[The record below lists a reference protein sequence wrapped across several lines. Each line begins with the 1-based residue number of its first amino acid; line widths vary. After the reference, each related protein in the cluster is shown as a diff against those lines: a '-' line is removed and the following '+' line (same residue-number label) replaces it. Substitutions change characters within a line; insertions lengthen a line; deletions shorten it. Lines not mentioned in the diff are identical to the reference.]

1 MLLFLTLV
9 AVPIVFC
16 MISWVVFTTS
26 RIFRFEDTYAAEQ
39 YAIEARRRIREAAA
53 TSIRVGSA
61 TIQDELGLQVAS
73 GYAKSY
79 QLRYDK
85 SSGIP
90 SLWHDELWTRRN

>member
-1 MLLFLTLV
+1 
-9 AVPIVFC
+9 

-26 RIFRFEDTYAAEQ
+26 RIYRFEDTHAAEQ
-39 YAIEARRRIREAAA
+39 FALQARRRIREAAA

-61 TIQDELGLQVAS
+61 AIGDELGVQVAT
-73 GYAKSY
+73 GYNRAY

>member
-26 RIFRFEDTYAAEQ
+26 RIYRFEDTHAAEQ
-39 YAIEARRRIREAAA
+39 YALQARRRIREAAA
-53 TSIRVGSA
+53 TSIAIGSA
-61 TIQDELGLQVAS
+61 VHSELGLQVVT
-73 GYAKSY
+73 GYNRSY